1 VSAERRPRTRR
12 GLVEPRRGWRAGAA
26 ALEFAIVAPVFLA
39 LVFGI
44 IEFSRYAFTLIS
56 VRQAAAEAVRH
67 ASFGRSQGQAQTVAR
82 QQAPFL
88 GDGLTVTLT
97 CTPIPCGGGVTQINA
112 HNVRTFTVTA
122 SFTFNFLLPFI
133 PADVVVVSHT
143 SQVTI

>member
-1 VSAERRPRTRR
+1 MSAERRPRTRR

-26 ALEFAIVAPVFLA
+26 ALEFAIVAPVFLM

-67 ASFGRSQGQAQTVAR
+67 ASFGRTQGQVETVAR

-88 GDGLTVTLT
+88 GEGLTVTLT
-97 CTPIPCGGGVTQINA
+97 CTPIPCGGGIDNT
-112 HNVRTFTVTA
+112 NVHTMRTFRVTA

-143 SQVTI
+143 SQVTV